1 MFENALRML
10 LFPNFISIGNAASM
24 SFPIFIS
31 VQYITKPTTDTWGI
45 CMCLK
50 NPTTGSLVS
59 KQIISSQ
66 LIN

>member
-1 MFENALRML
+1 MIENALRML
-10 LFPNFISIGNAASM
+10 LFPNFISIGNAAS
-24 SFPIFIS
+24 IFIS
-31 VQYITKPTTDTWGI
+31 DQYITKPTTDTWGI